1 MATPQTKPEY
11 IRHIFTLI
19 KETKSYHVFKISELP
34 NGYSTLT
41 EYCRIEKFFGKSSAK
56 NITHYFRLRTTSNWN
71 TSEQVTGLRH
81 TKKENVFYGDH
92 RKNGKQNLL
101 IFRLSEDLQTLI
113 VDYYR
118 GFYPKFPTYIDGLI

>member
-1 MATPQTKPEY
+1 MEMKRHQPEY
-11 IRHIFTLI
+11 IRHVYQNI
-19 KETKSYHVFKISELP
+19 KETKSYHVFKLSELP
-34 NGYSTLT
+34 RGYSVLT
-41 EYCRIEKFFGKSSAK
+41 EYCRIEKFFGKSNAK

-92 RKNGKQNLL
+92 RKNGKQHLI

-118 GFYPKFPTYIDGLI
+118 GFYPKFPTYLDTVI